1 MLLNEAQRKT
11 NSDTTAQTKEQA
23 SYSSG
28 FGGFFIGS
36 HHAFVVTKGF
46 DFVKIMFWSSYQRII
61 RRRMDQSDY
70 GNLNCN

>member
-36 HHAFVVTKGF
+36 HHAFC
-46 DFVKIMFWSSYQRII
+46 S
-61 RRRMDQSDY
+61 
-70 GNLNCN
+70 N